1 MDTISVGERS
11 FMHSQV
17 SRSTARSRSTMM
29 DACSLTSSL
38 HIDIKSE
45 IDEYE
50 AILKYKILK
59 DHEDEQTKQEKQ
71 KFAKEKLQDELRL

>member
-1 MDTISVGERS
+1 MDSISAVERKS
-11 FMHSQV
+11 HA
-17 SRSTARSRSTMM
+17 TGARSRSTMM
-29 DACSLTSSL
+29 EETSTYSSM

-59 DHEDEQTKQEKQ
+59 DHEDE
-71 KFAKEKLQDELRL
+71 